1 MRPCVWTERGHG
13 ARHDRPCN
21 LPGSDREAGQGRAG
35 GAAHRQLMDADA
47 RRLEAALQHPIV
59 VQQHLQLPLQ
69 PVDHLG
75 KYIHG

>member
-1 MRPCVWTERGHG
+1 
-13 ARHDRPCN
+13 
-21 LPGSDREAGQGRAG
+21 
-35 GAAHRQLMDADA
+35 MDADA

-75 KYIHG
+75 NYIHG